1 MLQFYVYAYIRSKDS
16 NTSKAGTPYYIGKG
30 KGNRA
35 YCKKHSVTVPQNKNM
50 IVFLEKNLTDV
61 GACALER
68 RLIRWFGRKDNGTG
82 ILYNRTDGG
91 DGGSG
96 CIPNKATRLK
106 MSLSKKGKPLTYTRT
121 EEHKLKISVA
131 NKGRK
136 QSAEEIAKRTS
147 KTTGKK
153 RTDEFKKLQSERFKG
168 KPKEYLKGKIGCNKG
183 RQWWNNGIKSK
194 LSLDCPGPE
203 WNKGRISN

>member
-16 NTSKAGTPYYIGKG
+16 STAKAGTPYYIGKG

-35 YCKKHSVTVPQNKNM
+35 YCKQHSVTVPRNKQM
-50 IVFLEKNLTDV
+50 IVILESNLTNV

-68 RLIRWFGRKDNGTG
+68 RLIRWFGRKDLGTG

-96 CIPNKATRLK
+96 TKVSESTKLK
-106 MSLSKKGKPLTYTRT
+106 MSLSRKGKSFNCLRT
-121 EEHKLKISVA
+121 DEHKLKISLA

-136 QSAEEIAKRTS
+136 QTSETIAKRVA
-147 KTTGKK
+147 KITGKT

-168 KPKEYLKGKIGCNKG
+168 KPKEYLLGKTGCNKG
-183 RQWWNNGIKSK
+183 RQWWNDGKSSK
-194 LSLDCPGPE
+194 LSFECPGPE
-203 WNKGRISN
+203 WSKGRKSK